1 MAEDRDESQ
10 QTEQPTPRRLEEAR
24 RKGQVASSREA
35 ATFLMLGIT
44 ALGWMALVSPLSAQV
59 TAWLAV
65 LLQRAGTLRV
75 DEPGAGE
82 VLLNGLGITGAA
94 LALPMAAY
102 LAAPVIAA
110 ALQNAFVWSTES
122 LGFKAERISPLS
134 GLLRRLASAKAL
146 LETAKGLVKLG
157 LVGVAVVMSLW
168 SERSAIVTAGELPL
182 EAQLVLLGDVIFRL
196 LATATATVG
205 LLAIL
210 DYALA
215 KWAMTRQLRMS
226 RREVIDEHK
235 QNEGDPIIRQRLKS
249 LRLERARRRRMADV
263 PKSTVVITN
272 PTHYAVALR
281 YVAGETAAPK
291 LLAKGVDDVARRIR
305 ELAAEHRIPI
315 VENPPLARALHA
327 GCELGDF
334 IPPANYQA
342 VAEIVG
348 YVLRLEATQHPPA

>member
-10 QTEQPTPRRLEEAR
+10 QTEQPTPRRQEEAR

-35 ATFLMLGIT
+35 ATFLNLGIT
-44 ALGWMALVSPLSAQV
+44 VLGWMALVPPLATQV
-59 TAWLAV
+59 TAWLTV
-65 LLQRAGTLRV
+65 LLQRAGTVRV

-82 VLLNGLGITGAA
+82 VLLHGLGITAAA
-94 LALPMAAY
+94 LALPLAAY

-122 LGFKAERISPLS
+122 LRLKAERISPLS
-134 GLLRRLASAKAL
+134 GLRRLASAKAL
-146 LETAKGLVKLG
+146 LEIARGLLKVG
-157 LVGVAVVMSLW
+157 LVGTAVVMSLW
-168 SERSAIVTAGELPL
+168 PDRQAIVTAGELPL
-182 EAQLVLLGDVIFRL
+182 EAQLELLRQVVFHL
-196 LATATATVG
+196 LATAAATVG
-205 LLAIL
+205 LIAIL

-215 KWAMTRQLRMS
+215 RLALMRQLRMS
-226 RREVIDEHK
+226 RREVLDEHK

-249 LRLERARRRRMADV
+249 LRLEKARRRMMADV

-291 LLAKGVDDVARRIR
+291 LLAKGVDEVARGIR
-305 ELAAEHRIPI
+305 ELATEHRIPI
-315 VENPPLARALHA
+315 VKNPPLARALHA
-327 GCELGDF
+327 GCEIGDF
-334 IPPANYQA
+334 IPPAHYQA

-348 YVLRLEATQHPPA
+348 YVLRLEATQRPPA

>member
-35 ATFLMLGIT
+35 ATFLMLGVT
-44 ALGWMALVSPLSAQV
+44 VLGWMALVPPLSAQV

-82 VLLNGLGITGAA
+82 VLLNGLGITAAA
-94 LALPMAAY
+94 LVLPLAAY
-102 LAAPVIAA
+102 LAAPVIGA

-122 LGFKAERISPLS
+122 LALKAERISPLS
-134 GLLRRLASAKAL
+134 GLRRLASAKAL
-146 LETAKGLVKLG
+146 LEIAKGLLKVG
-157 LVGVAVVMSLW
+157 LVGTAVVMSLW
-168 SERSAIVTAGELPL
+168 PDRRAIVTAGELPL
-182 EAQLVLLGDVIFRL
+182 EAQLELLRQVVFHL
-196 LATATATVG
+196 LATAAATVG
-205 LLAIL
+205 LIAML

-215 KWAMTRQLRMS
+215 RLALMRQLRMS
-226 RREVIDEHK
+226 RREVLDEHK

-249 LRLERARRRRMADV
+249 LRLEKARRRMMADV

-281 YVAGETAAPK
+281 YVAGETAAPR
-291 LLAKGVDDVARRIR
+291 LLAKGVDEVARRIR
-305 ELAAEHRIPI
+305 ELATEHRIPI

-334 IPPANYQA
+334 IPPAHYQA

-348 YVLRLEATQHPPA
+348 YVLRLEAAQRPPA

>member
-35 ATFLMLGIT
+35 ATFLMLGVT
-44 ALGWMALVSPLSAQV
+44 VLGWMALVPPLSAQV

-82 VLLNGLGITGAA
+82 VLLNGLGITAAA

-134 GLLRRLASAKAL
+134 GLRRLASAKAL
-146 LETAKGLVKLG
+146 LETAKGLVKVG

-168 SERSAIVTAGELPL
+168 FDRAAIVTADGLPL

-226 RREVIDEHK
+226 RREVMDEHK

-249 LRLERARRRRMADV
+249 LRLERARRRMMADV

-334 IPPANYQA
+334 ISPVHYQA

-348 YVLRLEATQHPPA
+348 YVLRLDTAERPPA

>member
-1 MAEDRDESQ
+1 MAEDRDKSQ
-10 QTEQPTPRRLEEAR
+10 QTEQPTQHRLEEAR
-24 RKGQVASSREA
+24 RKGEVANSREA

-44 ALGWMALVSPLSAQV
+44 VLGWMVLVPPLATQV

-65 LLQRAGTLRV
+65 LLQRAGTARV
-75 DEPGAGE
+75 DEAGAGE
-82 VLLNGLGITGAA
+82 VLLDGLGITAAA
-94 LALPMAAY
+94 LALPLAAY

-134 GLLRRLASAKAL
+134 GLRRLASGKAL
-146 LETAKGLVKLG
+146 LEVAKGLLKVG

-168 SERSAIVTAGELPL
+168 SDRPAIIIAGELPL
-182 EAQLVLLGDVIFRL
+182 EAQLVLLREVVFHL
-196 LATATATVG
+196 LATAAATVG
-205 LLAIL
+205 LIAIL
-210 DYALA
+210 DYGLAWLALMR
-215 KWAMTRQLRMS
+215 KLRMS
-226 RREVIDEHK
+226 RREVMDEHK

-249 LRLERARRRRMADV
+249 LRLERARRRMMADV

-281 YVAGETAAPK
+281 YVAGETTAPK
-291 LLAKGVDDVARRIR
+291 LLAKGMDEVARRIR
-305 ELAAEHRIPI
+305 ELATEHRIPV

-327 GCELGDF
+327 ACDLGDF
-334 IPPANYQA
+334 IPPVHYQA

-348 YVLRLEATQHPPA
+348 YVLRLEAAQRSPA

>member
-44 ALGWMALVSPLSAQV
+44 VLGWMALVPPLSAQV

-82 VLLNGLGITGAA
+82 ILLNGLGITAAA

-134 GLLRRLASAKAL
+134 GLRRLASAKAL
-146 LETAKGLVKLG
+146 LETAKGLVKMG

-168 SERSAIVTAGELPL
+168 SDRSAIVTAAELPL

-196 LATATATVG
+196 LATAAATVG

-226 RREVIDEHK
+226 RREVMDEHK

-249 LRLERARRRRMADV
+249 LRQERARRRMMSDV

-291 LLAKGVDDVARRIR
+291 LLAKGADEVARRIR

-334 IPPANYQA
+334 IPPAHYQA

-348 YVLRLEATQHPPA
+348 YVLRLEAAQHPPA